1 MSIDN
6 SIELA
11 KIEGQ
16 IDVIRALYETKLITA
31 VECESRLGTAV
42 GQFVALYDA
51 GAVDSKFNYDLA
63 LSISSA
69 VDELSLKSYEN
80 RPDAEVFWTMRNVT
94 KPGELLPDVEEVL
107 ARSRKIQDDA
117 KLNEIRKDKELRVLV
132 EGWHTCVDDDGYTT
146 YNAEIEFEIGEGANT
161 IQEALALVEKF
172 QKETVDTNQNYYD
185 GHDPL
190 PGYYSPRLFTV
201 YNPIGDP
208 LFAGFWQY
216 DKQAYVVPEPLTDAA
231 YHELH
236 DKKARLNKE
245 LPENQRADNYDTCR
259 QIRDEIV
266 QIELKLVT
274 SDFWTTVN
282 DYPGDEVIGD
292 FTESV
297 RKFNAQSV
305 SVPVLSSSPVVHVVY
320 EELSDSCFIE
330 DSLDEA
336 IKQMNFLT
344 KVHKSSGHNYEVS
357 VYEVPDDDKVLS
369 MDSRR
374 LKEYLDQSGN
384 AKLLFTNNEKH
395 LSNAKDH
402 QNIHDVVTEYNNSDG
417 ASNTTAPTL
426 QSAGIKELF
435 QPITILNEDTPASG
449 TALLEEEVMEVDSG
463 IHERAHKR
471 AKFN

>member
-1 MSIDN
+1 MNINN

-11 KIEGQ
+11 RIEGE
-16 IDVIRALYETKLITA
+16 IDVIRALYDASLINA
-31 VECESRLGTAV
+31 VECESRLGNSV
-42 GQFVALYDA
+42 GQFGALFKA
-51 GAVDSKFNYDLA
+51 GAVDSKFNYGLA
-63 LSISSA
+63 LSISNA
-69 VDELSLKSYEN
+69 VEDLNAKLCEN
-80 RPDAEVFWTMRNVT
+80 RPDAEIFWTMRNEG
-94 KPGELLPDVEEVL
+94 KPGEDYPVVEDII
-107 ARSRKIQDDA
+107 AKSQKIQDDA
-117 KLNEIRKDKELRVLV
+117 RINEIRKDKELRVMV
-132 EGWHTCVDDDGYTT
+132 EGWHTCVDDDGYST

-282 DYPGDEVIGD
+282 DFPGDAVIGD

-297 RKFNAQSV
+297 KKFNAQSAI
-305 SVPVLSSSPVVHVVY
+305 PLQMDRLT
-320 EELSDSCFIE
+320 ELQ
-330 DSLDEA
+330 L
-336 IKQMNFLT
+336 
-344 KVHKSSGHNYEVS
+344 SSGH
-357 VYEVPDDDKVLS
+357 LS
-369 MDSRR
+369 GISPI
-374 LKEYLDQSGN
+374 L
-384 AKLLFTNNEKH
+384 H
-395 LSNAKDH
+395 
-402 QNIHDVVTEYNNSDG
+402 
-417 ASNTTAPTL
+417 
-426 QSAGIKELF
+426 SANIKELF
-435 QPITILNEDTPASG
+435 QPITAMNEDTPPRG
-449 TALLEEEVMEVDSG
+449 TSLMEEEVMEADSG
-463 IHERAHKR
+463 IHERAHNR
-471 AKFN
+471 ARFN

>member
-1 MSIDN
+1 MNINN

-11 KIEGQ
+11 RIEGE
-16 IDVIRALYETKLITA
+16 IDVIRALYDASLINA
-31 VECESRLGTAV
+31 VECESRLGNSV
-42 GQFVALYDA
+42 GQFGALFKA
-51 GAVDSKFNYDLA
+51 GAVDSKFNYGLA
-63 LSISSA
+63 LSISNA
-69 VDELSLKSYEN
+69 VEDLNAKLCEN
-80 RPDAEVFWTMRNVT
+80 RPDAEIFWTMRNEG
-94 KPGELLPDVEEVL
+94 KPGEDYPVVEDII
-107 ARSRKIQDDA
+107 AKSQKIQDDA
-117 KLNEIRKDKELRVLV
+117 RINEIRKDKELRVMV
-132 EGWHTCVDDDGYTT
+132 EGWHTCVDDDGYST

-236 DKKARLNKE
+236 EKKARLNKE

-282 DYPGDEVIGD
+282 DFPGDAVIGD

-297 RKFNAQSV
+297 KKFNAQSAI
-305 SVPVLSSSPVVHVVY
+305 PLQMDRLT
-320 EELSDSCFIE
+320 ELQ
-330 DSLDEA
+330 L
-336 IKQMNFLT
+336 
-344 KVHKSSGHNYEVS
+344 SSGH
-357 VYEVPDDDKVLS
+357 LS
-369 MDSRR
+369 GIS
-374 LKEYLDQSGN
+374 
-384 AKLLFTNNEKH
+384 
-395 LSNAKDH
+395 
-402 QNIHDVVTEYNNSDG
+402 
-417 ASNTTAPTL
+417 PTL
-426 QSAGIKELF
+426 HSANIKELF
-435 QPITILNEDTPASG
+435 QPITAMNEDTPPRG
-449 TALLEEEVMEVDSG
+449 TSLMEEEVMEADSG
-463 IHERAHKR
+463 IHERAHNR
-471 AKFN
+471 ARFN

>member
-1 MSIDN
+1 MTIDN

-31 VECESRLGTAV
+31 EECESRLGNAV
-42 GQFVALYDA
+42 GQFSALYDA
-51 GAVDSKFNYDLA
+51 GAVDSKFNYILA

-69 VDELSLKSYEN
+69 VDELSLKCYEN
-80 RPDAEVFWTMRNVT
+80 RPDAEVWWTMRNEA

-107 ARSRKIQDDA
+107 ARSKKIQDDA

-132 EGWHTCVDDDGYTT
+132 EGWHTCVDDDGYST

-172 QKETVDTNQNYYD
+172 QKETVETNQNHFD

-282 DYPGDEVIGD
+282 DFPGDAVIGD

-297 RKFNAQSV
+297 RNFNAQSV
-305 SVPVLSSSPVVHVVY
+305 SVSVQSSAPVVHVVY

-357 VYEVPDDDKVLS
+357 VYEVPGDDKIRS
-369 MDSRR
+369 MDSHG
-374 LKEYLDQSGN
+374 LKEYLDKSES
-384 AKLLFTNNEKH
+384 AKLLFTNNEKL
-395 LSNAKDH
+395 LSNAKDY
-402 QNIHDVVTEYNNSDG
+402 QNIDDVVTEYNDSDG
-417 ASNTTAPTL
+417 ASNTSAPTL
-426 QSAGIKELF
+426 QSASIKEFF
-435 QPITILNEDTPASG
+435 QPIMVLNEDTPATG
-449 TALLEEEVMEVDSG
+449 TALLEEEVMEAEPG
-463 IHERAHKR
+463 IHERAHNR
-471 AKFN
+471 IRFN

>member
-1 MSIDN
+1 MNINN

-11 KIEGQ
+11 RIEGE
-16 IDVIRALYETKLITA
+16 IDVIRALYDASLINA
-31 VECESRLGTAV
+31 VECESRLGNSV
-42 GQFVALYDA
+42 GQFGALFKA
-51 GAVDSKFNYDLA
+51 GAVDSKFNYGLA
-63 LSISSA
+63 LSISNA
-69 VDELSLKSYEN
+69 VEDLNAKLCEN
-80 RPDAEVFWTMRNVT
+80 RPDAEIFWTMRNEGE
-94 KPGELLPDVEEVL
+94 PGEDYPVVEDIIAKSL
-107 ARSRKIQDDA
+107 KIQDDA
-117 KLNEIRKDKELRVLV
+117 RINEIRKDKELRVMV

-172 QKETVDTNQNYYD
+172 QKETVDTNKNYYD

-282 DYPGDEVIGD
+282 DFPGDAVIGD

-297 RKFNAQSV
+297 KKFNAQSAI
-305 SVPVLSSSPVVHVVY
+305 PLQMDRLT
-320 EELSDSCFIE
+320 ELQ
-330 DSLDEA
+330 L
-336 IKQMNFLT
+336 
-344 KVHKSSGHNYEVS
+344 SSGH
-357 VYEVPDDDKVLS
+357 LS
-369 MDSRR
+369 GIS
-374 LKEYLDQSGN
+374 
-384 AKLLFTNNEKH
+384 
-395 LSNAKDH
+395 
-402 QNIHDVVTEYNNSDG
+402 
-417 ASNTTAPTL
+417 PTL
-426 QSAGIKELF
+426 HSANIKELF
-435 QPITILNEDTPASG
+435 QPITAMNEDTPPRG
-449 TALLEEEVMEVDSG
+449 TSLMEEEVMEADSG
-463 IHERAHKR
+463 IHERAHNR
-471 AKFN
+471 ARFN

>member
-1 MSIDN
+1 MNINN

-11 KIEGQ
+11 RIEGE
-16 IDVIRALYETKLITA
+16 IDVIRALYDASLINA
-31 VECESRLGTAV
+31 VECESRLGNSV
-42 GQFVALYDA
+42 GQFGALFKA
-51 GAVDSKFNYDLA
+51 GAVDSKFNYGLA
-63 LSISSA
+63 LSISNA
-69 VDELSLKSYEN
+69 VEDLNAKLCEN
-80 RPDAEVFWTMRNVT
+80 RPDAEIFWTMRNEG
-94 KPGELLPDVEEVL
+94 KPGEDYPVVEDIIAKSL
-107 ARSRKIQDDA
+107 KIQDDA
-117 KLNEIRKDKELRVLV
+117 RINEIRKDKELRVMV

-266 QIELKLVT
+266 KIELKLVT

-282 DYPGDEVIGD
+282 DFPGDAVIGD

-297 RKFNAQSV
+297 KNFNAQSAT
-305 SVPVLSSSPVVHVVY
+305 SLEPDRLT
-320 EELSDSCFIE
+320 ELQ
-330 DSLDEA
+330 L
-336 IKQMNFLT
+336 
-344 KVHKSSGHNYEVS
+344 SSGH
-357 VYEVPDDDKVLS
+357 LS
-369 MDSRR
+369 GIS
-374 LKEYLDQSGN
+374 
-384 AKLLFTNNEKH
+384 
-395 LSNAKDH
+395 
-402 QNIHDVVTEYNNSDG
+402 
-417 ASNTTAPTL
+417 PTL
-426 QSAGIKELF
+426 HSANIKELF
-435 QPITILNEDTPASG
+435 QPITALKEDAPASG
-449 TALLEEEVMEVDSG
+449 SSLMVEEFMEDDSG
-463 IHERAHKR
+463 IHERAHNR
-471 AKFN
+471 ARFN

>member
-1 MSIDN
+1 MNINN

-11 KIEGQ
+11 RIEGE
-16 IDVIRALYETKLITA
+16 IDVIRALYDASLINA
-31 VECESRLGTAV
+31 AECESRLGNSV
-42 GQFVALYDA
+42 GQFGALFKA
-51 GAVDSKFNYDLA
+51 GAVDSKFNYGLA
-63 LSISSA
+63 LSISNA
-69 VDELSLKSYEN
+69 VEDLNAKLCEN
-80 RPDAEVFWTMRNVT
+80 RPDAEIFWTMRNEG
-94 KPGELLPDVEEVL
+94 KPGEDYPVVEDII
-107 ARSRKIQDDA
+107 AKSQKIQDDA
-117 KLNEIRKDKELRVLV
+117 RINEIRKDKELRVMV
-132 EGWHTCVDDDGYTT
+132 EGWHTCVDDDGYST

-216 DKQAYVVPEPLTDAA
+216 DKQAYVVPEPLSDAA

-282 DYPGDEVIGD
+282 DFPGDAVIGD

-297 RKFNAQSV
+297 KKFNAQSAI
-305 SVPVLSSSPVVHVVY
+305 PLQMDRLT
-320 EELSDSCFIE
+320 ELQ
-330 DSLDEA
+330 L
-336 IKQMNFLT
+336 
-344 KVHKSSGHNYEVS
+344 SSGH
-357 VYEVPDDDKVLS
+357 LS
-369 MDSRR
+369 GIS
-374 LKEYLDQSGN
+374 
-384 AKLLFTNNEKH
+384 
-395 LSNAKDH
+395 
-402 QNIHDVVTEYNNSDG
+402 
-417 ASNTTAPTL
+417 PTL
-426 QSAGIKELF
+426 HSANIKELF
-435 QPITILNEDTPASG
+435 QPITAMNEDTPPRG
-449 TALLEEEVMEVDSG
+449 TSLMEEEVMEADSG
-463 IHERAHKR
+463 IHERAHNR
-471 AKFN
+471 ARFN

>member
-1 MSIDN
+1 MNINN

-11 KIEGQ
+11 RIEGE
-16 IDVIRALYETKLITA
+16 IDVIRALYDASLINA
-31 VECESRLGTAV
+31 VECESRLGTSV
-42 GQFVALYDA
+42 GQFGALFRA
-51 GAVDSKFNYDLA
+51 GAVDSKFNYGLA
-63 LSISSA
+63 LSISNA
-69 VDELSLKSYEN
+69 VEDLNAKLCEN
-80 RPDAEVFWTMRNVT
+80 RPDAEIFWTMRNEG
-94 KPGELLPDVEEVL
+94 KPGEDYPVVEDIIANSL
-107 ARSRKIQDDA
+107 KIQDDA
-117 KLNEIRKDKELRVLV
+117 RINEIRKDKELRVMV
-132 EGWHTCVDDDGYTT
+132 EGWHTCVDDDGYST

-172 QKETVDTNQNYYD
+172 HKETVETNQNHYD

-216 DKQAYVVPEPLTDAA
+216 DKQAYVVPEPLTDDE

-282 DYPGDEVIGD
+282 DFPGDAVIGD

-305 SVPVLSSSPVVHVVY
+305 SVYVPSSSPVVHVVY

-344 KVHKSSGHNYEVS
+344 KVHESSGHNYEVS

-374 LKEYLDQSGN
+374 LKEYLGQSGN
-384 AKLLFTNNEKH
+384 AKLLFTNNEKL
-395 LSNAKDH
+395 LSNAKEN
-402 QNIHDVVTEYNNSDG
+402 QNIHDVVTEYDNSGG
-417 ASNTTAPTL
+417 ASKTTAPTL

-435 QPITILNEDTPASG
+435 QPITVMNEDTPASDI
-449 TALLEEEVMEVDSG
+449 ALLEEEVMEADSG
-463 IHERAHKR
+463 IHERAHNR
-471 AKFN
+471 IRFN

>member
-31 VECESRLGTAV
+31 EECESRLGTAV
-42 GQFVALYDA
+42 GQFGALYDA
-51 GAVDSKFNYDLA
+51 GAVDSKFNYVLA

-69 VDELSLKSYEN
+69 IDELSLKCYEN
-80 RPDAEVFWTMRNVT
+80 RPDAEVFWTMRNVA

-117 KLNEIRKDKELRVLV
+117 RLNEIRKEKELRVVV
-132 EGWHTCVDDDGYTT
+132 EGSHKCVDDDGYST
-146 YNAEIEFEIGEGANT
+146 YWADIELEIGEGANT
-161 IQEALALVEKF
+161 IQEALAIVEKF
-172 QKETVDTNQNYYD
+172 QKETAETNLNHRDDYETF
-185 GHDPL
+185 
-190 PGYYSPRLFTV
+190 PGYYSPKLFTV

-208 LFAGFWQY
+208 LFTGFWQS
-216 DKQAYVVPEPLTDAA
+216 DKQAYVVPEPLTDAE
-231 YHELH
+231 YNELH

-282 DYPGDEVIGD
+282 DFPGDAVIGD

-305 SVPVLSSSPVVHVVY
+305 SVSVPSSSPVVHVVY

-330 DSLDEA
+330 DNLDEA
-336 IKQMNFLT
+336 IKQMNFLI
-344 KVHKSSGHNYEVS
+344 KVHKSSDHNYEVS
-357 VYEVPDDDKVLS
+357 VYEVPGDDKIRS

-374 LKEYLDQSGN
+374 LKEYIDKSEN
-384 AKLLFTNNEKH
+384 AKLLFTNNEKL

-402 QNIHDVVTEYNNSDG
+402 QNIHDVVTEYNDSDG
-417 ASNTTAPTL
+417 ASNTSAPTL

-435 QPITILNEDTPASG
+435 QPITVLNEDTPVTG
-449 TALLEEEVMEVDSG
+449 TALLEEEVMEADPG
-463 IHERAHKR
+463 IHERAHNR
-471 AKFN
+471 IRFN

>member
-1 MSIDN
+1 M
-6 SIELA
+6 
-11 KIEGQ
+11 
-16 IDVIRALYETKLITA
+16 
-31 VECESRLGTAV
+31 
-42 GQFVALYDA
+42 
-51 GAVDSKFNYDLA
+51 
-63 LSISSA
+63 
-69 VDELSLKSYEN
+69 
-80 RPDAEVFWTMRNVT
+80 
-94 KPGELLPDVEEVL
+94 
-107 ARSRKIQDDA
+107 
-117 KLNEIRKDKELRVLV
+117 
-132 EGWHTCVDDDGYTT
+132 CVDDDGYST

-172 QKETVDTNQNYYD
+172 QKETVDTNQNHYD

-231 YHELH
+231 YNELH

-297 RKFNAQSV
+297 RKFNARSV
-305 SVPVLSSSPVVHVVY
+305 SIPVPSSSPIVHVVY

-369 MDSRR
+369 LDSHR
-374 LKEYLDQSGN
+374 LKEYLDQSGD

-395 LSNAKDH
+395 LSNAKNH
-402 QNIHDVVTEYNNSDG
+402 QNIHGVVTECNISDG

-449 TALLEEEVMEVDSG
+449 TALLEEEVMEADSG

-471 AKFN
+471 ARFN